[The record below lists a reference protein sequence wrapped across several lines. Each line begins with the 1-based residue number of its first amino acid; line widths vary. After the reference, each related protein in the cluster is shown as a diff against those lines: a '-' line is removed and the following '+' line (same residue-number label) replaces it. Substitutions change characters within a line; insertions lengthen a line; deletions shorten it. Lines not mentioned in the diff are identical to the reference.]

1 MEFGLV
7 LLGYDGCQD
16 DVAFAEQHGFS
27 SAGFVDSPLLAGD
40 PFVCLG
46 LCATTTERMR
56 LGTLLAIPGLRRAPT
71 AAAAIATVNRLAP
84 GRTFLALGT
93 GFTGRAVFG
102 MPRLPAA
109 VLGDYARE
117 CRALLDD
124 QEVLHR
130 WGRHEQ
136 PVRFRHLHGRYVDIE
151 HRIPVYIAADGP
163 RALDAVGAIADG
175 WVVSLQYANVMANS
189 AEVFSNSL
197 AQIHAAAA
205 AAGRP
210 VAELATMWSIS
221 VCVLQPGESAVSERA
236 LERIG
241 AGAMMPFHAYADD
254 PSIAEYLPA
263 PIRERLGI
271 YEREVLARFGTPRDR
286 TYQETHRGH
295 LSHLLEGE
303 AAVLTEEI
311 VRMTTLTGTAEEIAA
326 VLRAVETAGLGTVA
340 FPIPPHLTRE
350 VISEIERTVMPLM
363 AGGGLMPGATRRD
376 VLAITG
382 AGGLSDWPAGR
393 RGLSVHEWRRA

>member
-7 LLGYDGCQD
+7 LLGYHGSWD
-16 DVAFAEQHGFS
+16 DVAFAERHGFT

-40 PFVCLG
+40 PFVCLA
-46 LCATTTERMR
+46 LSAQATTRIR

-71 AAAAIATVNRLAP
+71 AAAAIGTVNRLAP
-84 GRTFLALGT
+84 GRTFLAIGT

-109 VLGDYARE
+109 ALHDYAQE
-117 CRALLDD
+117 CRALLDG
-124 QEVLHR
+124 QEVRHH

-136 PVRFRHLHGRYVDIE
+136 PVRFRHLDGRYVDIE

-163 RALDAVGAIADG
+163 KALATVGQVADG
-175 WVVSLQYANVMANS
+175 WVVSLQYADVMANS
-189 AEVFSNSL
+189 AGVFSDSL
-197 AQIHAAAA
+197 AQIRAAAG

-210 VAELATMWSIS
+210 AANLDTMWSIS
-221 VCVLQPGESAVSERA
+221 VCVLEPGESAVSERA

-241 AGAMMPFHAYADD
+241 AAAMMPFHAYADD
-254 PSIAEYLPA
+254 PSIAQYLPP
-263 PIRERLGI
+263 PIQERLDI
-271 YEREVLARFGTPRDR
+271 YEKEVLARFDTPRDR

-326 VLRAVETAGLGTVA
+326 LLGKLEAAGLGTVA

-350 VISEIERTVMPLM
+350 VIAEIEQTVMPLM
-363 AGGGLMPGATRRD
+363 A
-376 VLAITG
+376 
-382 AGGLSDWPAGR
+382 AGSAG
-393 RGLSVHEWRRA
+393 V